1 MARVFVTDAMGMA
14 DWLVAQ
20 VSDRGRADLLVKCVS
35 SYGLAWG
42 EALWCLTDDRE
53 MSTMTICYCSE
64 GMAQL
69 KVCFVPTRGEAGW
82 VDKTHRLR
90 GRLARR

>member
-14 DWLVAQ
+14 DWRIAR
-20 VSDRGRADLLVKCVS
+20 VSDRGRADLLVHCEG
-35 SYGLAWG
+35 SYGLARG

-53 MSTMTICYCSE
+53 MSSMTVFFCSE

-82 VDKTHRLR
+82 VDMKHRLR